1 MWQYTI
7 AHWTKKS
14 KNHITSKERVT
25 YKVSKGIVGDLSKL
39 LPKLIK
45 NERPLISGFMNFR
58 KINSML
64 RKTIPCV
71 LGEYEL
77 FH

>member
-1 MWQYTI
+1 
-7 AHWTKKS
+7 
-14 KNHITSKERVT
+14 
-25 YKVSKGIVGDLSKL
+25 
-39 LPKLIK
+39 
-45 NERPLISGFMNFR
+45 MNFR

-77 FH
+77 FHWKVMFSDGSSKSPGSDTDSMAQCTAHTV